1 MNESKMRRQK
11 GAAVTGLVLALFL
24 FIMMI
29 GFFTFDTCRLQMA
42 QRELTAT
49 CDAAALAGTAM
60 LTSQDI
66 SNDDTN
72 DTKLLAAQQTAS
84 GYARNMFQAGNMLG
98 ASLVGST
105 TVSTYSATKVL
116 GNPGDCK
123 VMISLA
129 DPQNDYVGIPPTSP
143 QCRNGRAIMC
153 YAGYTYKPVFMS
165 MIGVQKVG
173 LNASSGGGLP
183 QVDAVLVFDYSGSMD
198 DATAVTFVRRAWDPN
213 ATPSNASSAS
223 SSLRE
228 MALGGAGIANRGA
241 VAYYEIPSALATG
254 DGNRLSNYIR
264 HNYTVNPNGLNVNV
278 LPPMNL
284 QLVDNTDSQATPH
297 FAFDDRLRVN
307 TIPYL
312 TGITYSN
319 ASNTLH
325 SHFRA
330 DYGTPPG
337 NCTLQPVFGG
347 TFIGGYGK
355 YWDSNPNINSA
366 DNLTFGLAY
375 KPNATAAATDILQGP
390 QTPTMGVAGAYDP
403 NNTANIPSNRRMTD
417 LVVNIGS
424 PGTFPYQQ
432 PLNGPN
438 TFTGFSYTFP
448 SEEPDATIRGQQFDF
463 ENLAVVVEAARG
475 NLDPDAAVGTRR
487 FQWAMLDRGSNLYL
501 SPAYTA
507 TPTGMTIA
515 HVKTGYQLAYQR
527 LAMLFS
533 QPIATAVDG
542 ADGGFFQK
550 INTLTD
556 CRFGFVG
563 FSNRAG
569 AGGSAYTFD
578 SLGTDHGTGFSDH
591 DSFYVSMQYNGKD
604 IRHMDRGYPTN
615 CTSPDRG
622 DPSQA
627 EENSTTLPSGTGFR
641 TPRHVLDKNEAQL
654 TSVKSIT
661 GGRKASNITAGVCAA
676 WSAFD
681 NNADA
686 DGLENGRPVDNTD
699 CGEAMT
705 AAYHMF
711 INPGSYD
718 VGSINMSRAAG
729 KHAIIFFTDGVPT
742 SGDSGTEATEAR
754 SRADDCRTKGIA
766 IFTIGL
772 DVTNNPVLQSTQ
784 SAFLGSGSNGLAGKA
799 KNGGKF
805 FPCASADTVKQSFAA
820 VARRLTQSQR

>member
-66 SNDDTN
+66 SNDDAS
-72 DTKLLAAQQTAS
+72 DTKLLAAQQNAA

-98 ASLVGST
+98 ATLVSST
-105 TVSTYSATKVL
+105 TVSSYSATKTL

-198 DATAVTFVRRAWDPN
+198 DATAVTFVRRAWDPS
-213 ATPSNASSAS
+213 ATPAVGSAS
-223 SSLRE
+223 SSLSD
-228 MALGGAGIANRGA
+228 MATGAPIANRGA
-241 VAYYEIPSALATG
+241 IAYYEIPSALATG

-312 TGITYSN
+312 TGITYSPT
-319 ASNTLH
+319 ASNNLDQ
-325 SHFRA
+325 HFRA

-337 NCTLQPVFGG
+337 NCTLQPQFNSPWV
-347 TFIGGYGK
+347 GGYGK
-355 YWDSNPNINSA
+355 YWNSNPTIDSTNNT
-366 DNLTFGLAY
+366 TFGLAY
-375 KPNATAAATDILQGP
+375 KPNATAAPADILQGP
-390 QTPTMGVAGAYDP
+390 QTPTMGVGGAYDP
-403 NNTANIPSNRRMTD
+403 NNTANISSNRRMTD

-501 SPAYTA
+501 SPAYSA

-556 CRFGFVG
+556 CRFGLVG

-591 DSFYVSMQYNGKD
+591 DSFYVSMQYNGRN

-615 CTSPDRG
+615 STSPDRG
-622 DPSQA
+622 DPSAA

-661 GGRKASNITAGVCAA
+661 GCRKASNISAGVCAA

-705 AAYHMF
+705 AAYNMF

-718 VGSINMSRAAG
+718 VTSITMSRAAG

-742 SGDSGTEATEAR
+742 SGDSGPEATEAR